1 MVMDALIRSSAG
13 QLAHVLRT
21 LTLAT
26 GARNPIPPLSQRI
39 AEATQLLLQPS
50 TIATI
55 ALAFIGYRT
64 VQALFVSPLRHVP
77 GPLLSRL
84 STLPSLFAGL
94 TRSTNDDMIRDCERY
109 GSVFVMEP
117 RKVAICDPED
127 CRQILG
133 SYAFVKTEHY
143 SNVGFMEPNIFL
155 TRSAELNKQRRR
167 QLGPALSMKGVR
179 KMETS
184 ILAAG
189 AQQLISKWDEA
200 IENSISQKTQ
210 VCYFNDLTLVS
221 FDIIA
226 SLGFGSVHRSLTTGD
241 HTIGQ
246 WVEKT
251 FALMI
256 TQMVLPAA
264 KIWPLRGVVDY
275 FLRQDVDDFFA
286 FGRAAINMRKL
297 ELAKGIQPPADI
309 LQQFIDAEDPLNKV
323 RMTSS
328 QVLTETIMMLL
339 SGADTTSTAMSWTIH
354 MLMLY
359 PEHYQAL
366 IVQIRSAF
374 SASDLITYD
383 MARTQ
388 LPLLEACI
396 FESLRICP
404 VSTNLPRLVPKGGV
418 RLNSGH
424 FIPEGYSI
432 AVSTAAA
439 NYHPGSWHDPHRFE
453 PSRFLPSNP
462 QYDANRRN
470 LMSMSTGVR
479 GCPGRHLAMVE
490 MTTVLANILNKYDL
504 ELPDNAIY
512 TSLNKSKDGLPRIMP
527 RTNLV
532 AMIPKHP
539 NRDCNVLISK
549 RKI

>member
-1 MVMDALIRSSAG
+1 MDALIRSSAG

-26 GARNPIPPLSQRI
+26 AARNPVPPVSQRLS
-39 AEATQLLLQPS
+39 EATQLLLQPS
-50 TIATI
+50 TIATVL
-55 ALAFIGYRT
+55 LAFIGYRA
-64 VQALFVSPLRHVP
+64 VQALFVSPLRRIP
-77 GPLLSRL
+77 GPFLSRL
-84 STLPSLFAGL
+84 SRLPSLFAGL

-133 SYAFVKTEHY
+133 SYGFVKSEHY
-143 SNVGFMEPNIFL
+143 SNVSFMEPNIFL
-155 TRSAELNKQRRR
+155 TRNAELNKQRRR

-189 AQQLISKWDEA
+189 AQQLLSKWDKA
-200 IENSISQKTQ
+200 IENSEEAEI
-210 VCYFNDLTLVS
+210 CYFEDFTLIS

-226 SLGFGSVHRSLTTGD
+226 SLGFGSVHRSLTTNEK
-241 HTIGQ
+241 TIGL

-256 TQMVLPAA
+256 TQMVLPVV
-264 KIWPLRGVVDY
+264 KTWPLSLLVDY
-275 FLRQDVDDFFA
+275 FWRKDVDDFFA
-286 FGRAAINMRKL
+286 FGRAAISMRKL
-297 ELAKGIQPPADI
+297 EVAKGIQPPNDI
-309 LQQFIDAEDPLNKV
+309 LQQFIDAEDPLHKV
-323 RMTSS
+323 KMTSS

-359 PEHYQAL
+359 PEHYQSL
-366 IVQIRSAF
+366 INQIRNAF

-383 MARTQ
+383 MARKI
-388 LPLLEACI
+388 PLLEACI
-396 FESLRICP
+396 LESLRICP
-404 VSTNLPRLVPKGGV
+404 VSTNLPRIIPKGGV
-418 RLNSGH
+418 TLKSGH
-424 FIPEGYSI
+424 FIPEGYSV

-439 NYHPGSWHDPHRFE
+439 NYHPNYWHDPHRFD

-462 QYDANRRN
+462 QCEANRKN
-470 LMSMSTGVR
+470 IMSMSTGVR
-479 GCPGRHLAMVE
+479 GCPGRHLAMIE
-490 MTTVLANILNKYDL
+490 MTTILANVLNKYDL
-504 ELPDNAIY
+504 ELPKNAIY
-512 TSLNKSKDGLPRIMP
+512 TPRNIQNNGLPRIMP

-539 NRDCNVLISK
+539 DRDCNIIISK
-549 RKI
+549 RN